1 MRLKN
6 LTAPEAESATALPL
20 THKEAG
26 QHHLGNTQKD
36 TSLLWSFP
44 LLSQNSFWYFLF
56 FSPEWA
62 CMCFYNQYWV
72 TNALYIWT
80 SAWGKKTVLNLKQ
93 SNTTR
98 FFLWH
103 FIKVY
108 NTLSDPS
115 LNVFLFFKTA
125 SFKKGDCIVSH
136 PIIPDIL
143 HRSRVCKGTTKWMHY
158 CLK

>member
-1 MRLKN
+1 MN
-6 LTAPEAESATALPL
+6 IC
-20 THKEAG
+20 
-26 QHHLGNTQKD
+26 LGN
-36 TSLLWSFP
+36 
-44 LLSQNSFWYFLF
+44 
-56 FSPEWA
+56 
-62 CMCFYNQYWV
+62 
-72 TNALYIWT
+72 
-80 SAWGKKTVLNLKQ
+80 KTVLSRKQ
-93 SNTTR
+93 SNTTSF

-103 FIKVY
+103 LIKVY

-136 PIIPDIL
+136 PIILDVL